1 MKSISI
7 KLGGILAAL
16 AMAVTAIVA
25 NSSCICIAH
34 QEPLP
39 EKAKS
44 LRKF

>member
-1 MKSISI
+1 MKSVSI
-7 KLGGILAAL
+7 KLGEILAAL
-16 AMAVTAIVA
+16 AMVVTAIVA

>member
-1 MKSISI
+1 MRSISM
-7 KLGGILAAL
+7 KFGAMLAAL
-16 AMAVTAIVA
+16 AMAVTAVVA